1 MIMNYVCS
9 LLKSHW
15 QKQQQRVDGKRNV
28 EKPPAACGVPPT
40 EGRGM
45 LRRQRGTS
53 SPRLS
58 KAAAPAAAAA
68 AASCIASPR
77 SFDLSQQRR
86 HPAAMDPHM
95 QRRTTAFSYILSAR
109 AL

>member
-1 MIMNYVCS
+1 
-9 LLKSHW
+9 
-15 QKQQQRVDGKRNV
+15 
-28 EKPPAACGVPPT
+28 
-40 EGRGM
+40 M

-58 KAAAPAAAAA
+58 KAAAPAAAAP
-68 AASCIASPR
+68 SGIASPR
-77 SFDLSQQRR
+77 SFDLSQQRP

-95 QRRTTAFSYILSAR
+95 QRRKAAFSYILSTR